1 MLLKN
6 KLVFITGA
14 SSGIGKSCAIEFAK
28 LGANLIIAARRIE
41 RLESFAKEL
50 ETEYHI
56 KALPVQLDVGD
67 KASVASAITN
77 LAQQWA
83 DIDILVNN
91 AGLALASDLFQ
102 DGKTDNWDRM
112 IDVNIKGVLYVTHA
126 ILPQMIRRNAGHIVN
141 IGSSAGHD
149 YYLTGNVYSA
159 TKHAVRAL
167 SRSLRIDLLGKNIK
181 VSEIDP
187 GQIGGTEFSLAR
199 WNDQEKTKKFYSQ
212 FTPLLPDDIA
222 DAVIYCVTRKP
233 HVNISEILVYSID
246 QASAN
251 HTHKK
256 L

>member
-1 MLLKN
+1 MSLKN

-28 LGANLIIAARRIE
+28 LGANLIIAARRID
-41 RLESFAKEL
+41 RLEIFAKEL
-50 ETEYHI
+50 EAKHQI
-56 KALPVQLDVGD
+56 KVLPMQLDVSDNTG
-67 KASVASAITN
+67 VANSIAN
-77 LAQQWA
+77 LPQQWT

-91 AGLALASDLFQ
+91 AGLALGSDLFQ
-102 DGKTDNWDRM
+102 DGKTNNWDQM

-126 ILPQMIRRNAGHIVN
+126 ILPQMIRRDTGHIVN

-187 GQIGGTEFSLAR
+187 GQIGGTEFSLVR
-199 WNDQEKTKKFYSQ
+199 WNNEEKTKKFYSQ
-212 FTPLLPDDIA
+212 FTPLLPDDIS